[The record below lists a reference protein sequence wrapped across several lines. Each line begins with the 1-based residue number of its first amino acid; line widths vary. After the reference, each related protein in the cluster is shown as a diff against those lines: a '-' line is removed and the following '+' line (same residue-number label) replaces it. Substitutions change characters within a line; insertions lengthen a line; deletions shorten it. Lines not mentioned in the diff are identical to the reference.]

1 MKRLALLLATTV
13 ACSPSISPS
22 TKVAFPGDWYYR
34 SSEHA
39 VVGSAAVASET
50 RLASLAGV
58 EILKAGG
65 NAVDA
70 ATATAFALAV
80 TYPEAGNIGGGGFT
94 LIRMADGRA
103 AAIDY
108 REVAPL

>member
-1 MKRLALLLATTV
+1 MRNALLCVLVVA
-13 ACSPSISPS
+13 ACSPSTSP
-22 TKVAFPGDWYYR
+22 TAKVAVPGDWYYR
-34 SSEHA
+34 STDNEET
-39 VVGSAAVASET
+39 GSAAVAAET
-50 RLASLAGV
+50 RLASLAGI

-94 LIRMADGRA
+94 LVRMA
-103 AAIDY
+103 
-108 REVAPL
+108 